1 MKGFRNILVPLIA
14 MVLISGVALNFNACT
29 NQSPL
34 EMSENDENG
43 NYIEQ
48 QYDDV
53 NLKGKGIG
61 HHLSKKSE
69 YQDDEE

>member
-1 MKGFRNILVPLIA
+1 MKGFGNILVLLIA
-14 MVLISGVALNFNACT
+14 MVLMVGLVVNFNACT
-29 NQSPL
+29 NRSPL
-34 EMSENDENG
+34 EMSEIDENG

-61 HHLSKKSE
+61 HHLNEASHYGE
-69 YQDDEE
+69 GGE

>member
-1 MKGFRNILVPLIA
+1 MKPLRKTVIPIIA
-14 MVLISGVALNFNACT
+14 MALISGLALNFNACT

-34 EMSENDENG
+34 EMSEIGENG

-53 NLKGKGIG
+53 NLKGKRIE
-61 HHLSKKSE
+61 HHLNEAPE
-69 YQDDEE
+69 YDGDGE